1 MPAFF
6 HNGDMALTISVQD
19 LVEAMETASPETG
32 YFLDRET
39 GELVV
44 LAADDEDGCEALNAA
59 RENRERYFEI
69 QPLPSRAVY
78 GWMVEFA
85 EKQRP
90 TLQDRLLNVLNRP
103 RPFKRFQLACANL
116 GLRDAWY
123 AYRDRRAEEFARAW
137 GEENGLDV
145 H

>member
-1 MPAFF
+1 
-6 HNGDMALTISVQD
+6 MALTISVQD
-19 LVEAMETASPETG
+19 LVEAMESSSYDMG
-32 YFLDRET
+32 FFLDRES
-39 GELVV
+39 GELVMFTSEDP
-44 LAADDEDGCEALNAA
+44 DDPEALESA

-69 QPLPSRAVY
+69 EPLPSRAIY

-85 EKQRP
+85 EGQRP
-90 TLQDRLLNVLNRP
+90 TLQDRLLKVLDRP
-103 RPFKRFQLACANL
+103 RPFKGFQIACVNL
-116 GLRDAWY
+116 GLRDEWY